1 MSPFDPG
8 CVKRARAKNAQNCF
22 LYRLL
27 LVVVASTFGFQ
38 IYEIEKEFLHV
49 DRTLEFSR
57 GQDTNRT
64 SAVTK
69 VHAFK
74 AAFLPIQALTQ
85 TVTMPSPEFGDGYAA
100 SRFHHDYRRR
110 GSGVAA
116 QGPRAA
122 AGADGKDRSDVGIQ
136 CERSRSKAVRRSA

>member
-1 MSPFDPG
+1 MSEFG
-8 CVKRARAKNAQNCF
+8 
-22 LYRLL
+22 
-27 LVVVASTFGFQ
+27 TF
-38 IYEIEKEFLHV
+38 
-49 DRTLEFSR
+49 
-57 GQDTNRT
+57 RT
-64 SAVTK
+64 SPDVRLESAFGGRADVICSERVFPVLTRTGHRRSPK
-69 VHAFK
+69 YHAFK

>member
-1 MSPFDPG
+1 MALELGDVRYWMNSGKHLLSLSFSGFDP
-8 CVKRARAKNAQNCF
+8 
-22 LYRLL
+22 
-27 LVVVASTFGFQ
+27 
-38 IYEIEKEFLHV
+38 
-49 DRTLEFSR
+49 
-57 GQDTNRT
+57 NRT

-69 VHAFK
+69 VHALK

-122 AGADGKDRSDVGIQ
+122 AGADGPDRSDVGIR
-136 CERSRSKAVRRSA
+136 CERSRSKAVRRGA